1 LDTYCAKK
9 ARPAVDATTVVP
21 GFVLAAGVWAVEAN
35 TDVEATVKVLM
46 IKGGALPVFAAEQ
59 AATLRTLLGT
69 LVA

>member
-1 LDTYCAKK
+1 M
-9 ARPAVDATTVVP
+9 P